1 MMNVKTFSRL
11 LTQLGILFVVS
22 TLLFLPSPVST
33 QAAES
38 TWRAGVA
45 SVVITPEKNIWMAG
59 YASRKKPAEGKIH
72 DLKAK
77 ALALQDGAG
86 HRLVFVTTDL
96 IGIPPE
102 LRQNVEDLVGQKYQL
117 PPAGLVLNASHTH
130 CGPELRMKKAQVQG
144 LDPVYFAL
152 AMEYSKNLQAKI
164 VDLIGEAL
172 SRLEPA
178 EIGYSRGRAGF
189 AMNRRTPNNGKFDN
203 FPNPDGPVD
212 HNVPVLKV
220 TTNGKLTA
228 VLFGYACHNTTMG
241 FLKYYGDYAGYAQI
255 YLEEAHP
262 GTTAL
267 FMTGCGGDQ
276 NPYPRS
282 QLKYAQHHGR
292 ALANGVEAA
301 LLANAKPISGE
312 LKTAYETVDLEF
324 ESIPTIDELKKMAE
338 SSGVYA
344 RRRAGYM
351 LDQIE
356 TLGAIPQVYSYPI
369 HVASIGNSLT
379 MVSLAG
385 ETVVDYSI
393 RLKNELGQHNAV
405 WVSGYCNDVSCY
417 IPSDRVLQEG
427 GYEGRTAMN
436 YSVFPSPFAPAIEG
450 KIVDKVHLM
459 VKKFKN

>member
-1 MMNVKTFSRL
+1 MNVKTGRKM
-11 LTQLGILFVVS
+11 LTQFGVLFVVS
-22 TLLFLPSPVST
+22 ATVLLPPALST
-33 QAAES
+33 YAAES
-38 TWRAGVA
+38 TWQAGVA

-59 YASRKKPAEGKIH
+59 YAGRKKPADGKIH

-86 HRLVFVTTDL
+86 SRLVIVTTDL

-102 LRQNVEDLVGQKYQL
+102 LRQNVEDIVGQKYQL

-130 CGPELRMKKAQVQG
+130 CGPELRLRKAQVQG
-144 LDPVYFAL
+144 LDPTYFAL
-152 AMEYSKNLQAKI
+152 AMEYSKNLQANI
-164 VDLIGEAL
+164 INLIGEAIN
-172 SRLEPA
+172 RLEPSD
-178 EIGYSRGRAGF
+178 ISYTHGRAGF
-189 AMNRRTPNNGKFDN
+189 AMNRRTPADGTFKN
-203 FPNPDGPVD
+203 FPNPNGPVD
-212 HNVPVLKV
+212 HDVPVLKV

-282 QLKYAQHHGR
+282 KLKFAEHHGR
-292 ALANGVEAA
+292 ALANGVETA
-301 LLANAKPISGE
+301 LLANAEPISGQ
-312 LKTAYETVDLEF
+312 LYTAYETVELEF
-324 ESIPTIDELKKMAE
+324 ESIPTIDDLKKMAE

-344 RRRAGYM
+344 RRRAGFM
-351 LDQIE
+351 LDQID
-356 TLGAIPQVYSYPI
+356 TLGAIPQVYDYPI
-369 HVASIGNSLT
+369 HVATIGKSLT

-393 RLKNELGQHNAV
+393 RLKKELGQHNAV

-436 YSVFPSPFAPAIEG
+436 YSVFPSPFAPSVEEKVVG
-450 KIVDKVHLM
+450 KVHSML
-459 VKKFKN
+459 KSLKN